1 MIYSEYDVEEAL
13 VLNKASVDRGMVST
27 ETVA

>member
-1 MIYSEYDVEEAL
+1 MIYSEYDVEEAF